1 MEFRDRFNKA
11 LGLFVE
17 MPAGQNGRIEAPN
30 IEDVTAAAEP
40 QVQTVEELVRQSEG
54 PNLDEI
60 TVPDARIELNAGA
73 DGSVDFGPIY
83 RKAALPDAPF
93 TAEQMLDLLGSLPN
107 DLPLETRRQT
117 VKVTLGTMGKTIGA
131 TQETIVADASRKLA
145 ALTSYAGALSSETKE
160 RVATAE
166 KSIQDLQN
174 QIEAQRTEIAAAKS
188 SMERTLEFC
197 RAESNRLDDVLEF
210 FSLDIPPS
218 KLSS

>member
-17 MPAGQNGRIEAPN
+17 MPAGQDGRIEAPHS
-30 IEDVTAAAEP
+30 DDASATPEP
-40 QVQTVEELVRQSEG
+40 QVQTVEELVRQSDG

-60 TVPDARIELNAGA
+60 SVADAGIEVKAGS
-73 DGSVDFGPIY
+73 DGSVDFGPVY
-83 RKAALPDAPF
+83 RKASLPDAPF
-93 TAEQMLDLLGSLPN
+93 TAEQMLDLLGSLPS
-107 DLPLETRRQT
+107 DLPIETRRQT
-117 VKVTLGTMGKTIGA
+117 VKVTLGTMGKSIGA

-145 ALTSYAGALSSETKE
+145 ALTSYAGALSGETKE
-160 RVATAE
+160 RVAAAE

-174 QIEAQRTEIAAAKS
+174 QIEAQRRDIAAAKS
-188 SMERTLEFC
+188 SMESTLEFC